1 MNVFARVF
9 VIVAVLGLPAIAQCE
24 TKQLPEVPPASIG
37 MDAERLAHI
46 NEVVEE
52 GLQRGRMPGCV
63 VLVGRSDGIAH
74 FTSYGFRQL
83 LPKKVAMTNDTLFD
97 LASLTKPIAT
107 ATSIMTLIEKGKL
120 NLDDRVAKYI
130 PEFSAEGKEQVTIRQ
145 LLTHQSGLIADNS
158 LRDYAQGPEEAYRRI
173 NALKLTAAESP
184 KFTYSDVGFIVLGK
198 VVEEV
203 SGSSLHKYSQQTL
216 FKPLGM
222 SDTGYLPR
230 RELKQR
236 AAVTEKRDGRWM
248 QGEVHDPRAFA
259 VGGVAGHAGLFSTA
273 DDLAKFAAAMLVVGD
288 NAVLKSETMNLMTAD
303 TKTSGGIRG
312 LGWDKKSVYS
322 SNRGDLFTPKAFG
335 HGGFTGTAIWID
347 PGQDLFVIFLSNR
360 VHPNGKGSVN
370 TLIGRVGTIAAAA
383 INK

>member
-74 FTSYGFRQL
+74 FKSYGFRQL

-184 KFTYSDVGFIVLGK
+184 KFTYSDVGFIVLGR
-198 VVEEV
+198 VVEVV
-203 SGSSLHKYSQQTL
+203 SGSSLHEYSQQTL

-259 VGGVAGHAGLFSTA
+259 LGGVAGHAGLFSTA
-273 DDLAKFAAAMLVVGD
+273 EDLAAFAAAMLVVGD

-322 SNRGDLFTPKAFG
+322 SNRGDLLTPKAFG

-383 INK
+383 IDK